1 VARPWRTAF
10 NDLFDHF
17 IGRPDCKAAVRKQA
31 GQKQFASGV
40 LGIGM
45 R

>member
-1 VARPWRTAF
+1 VAF

-17 IGRPDCKAAVRKQA
+17 VGRPDCKAAVRKQA
-31 GQKQFASGV
+31 GQKQSAPAA